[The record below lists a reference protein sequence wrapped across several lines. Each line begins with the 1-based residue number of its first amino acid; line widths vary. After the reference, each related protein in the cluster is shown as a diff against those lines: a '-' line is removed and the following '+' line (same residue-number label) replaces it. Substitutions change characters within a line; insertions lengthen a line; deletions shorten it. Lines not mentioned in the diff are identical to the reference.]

1 MTPGRRD
8 RQLRPADVDPGQ
20 LIEALRA
27 AGWHVAGARAGVYT
41 RLYWP
46 GETAPRGRTLLILED
61 TTAPEFDQM
70 MGGALREL
78 ADAADTGRAADAVL
92 DAVAGARP
100 VDPAEPSDLDDAMWT
115 VWLESGKWR
124 WTTSKMTTEVREA
137 AVAAVLRYDRWMK
150 AKAKEPADHL
160 LKRERLAWWD

>member
-1 MTPGRRD
+1 MTPGWRD
-8 RQLRPADVDPGQ
+8 RQLRPADVDPGR

-78 ADAADTGRAADAVL
+78 ADAADTGRAADTVL

-100 VDPAEPSDLDDAMWT
+100 VDPAEPSDLDDAIFT
-115 VWLESGKWR
+115 VWLEGKEGNWN
-124 WTTSKMTTEVREA
+124 WVTKKMTTEAREA
-137 AVAAVLRYDRWMK
+137 AVAAVLRYDRWIGVN
-150 AKAKEPADHL
+150 EPAKHL
-160 LKRERLAWWD
+160 LTRKDLAWWD